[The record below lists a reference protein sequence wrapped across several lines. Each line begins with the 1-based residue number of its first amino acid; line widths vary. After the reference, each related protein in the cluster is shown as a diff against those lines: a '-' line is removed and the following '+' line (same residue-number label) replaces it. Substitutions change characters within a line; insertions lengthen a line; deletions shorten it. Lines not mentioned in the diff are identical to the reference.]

1 MNNDFE
7 MIKHKNTGERNS
19 CYKNLDMRVF
29 LWSDVY
35 AVVVMCLL
43 VVPRLSDAGGRLLQ
57 PAARSS
63 LWRVG
68 LSTTVLYQDHQLSC
82 GGFQV
87 RGDKNR
93 HFGIKRSYLPLRF
106 FNTKVNK
113 YLILNHHGFE
123 CLFLLDLHIC
133 TLCNLEMCGNVYKQ
147 LQDVVHP
154 ITLVMS
160 VWLASSNFSFD

>member
-7 MIKHKNTGERNS
+7 MIKHRNG
-19 CYKNLDMRVF
+19 CYKRLEMRVV

-35 AVVVMCLL
+35 AVVVVCLL

-87 RGDKNR
+87 RGDENR
-93 HFGIKRSYLPLRF
+93 HFGIKGWHLPQSGRCHP
-106 FNTKVNK
+106 
-113 YLILNHHGFE
+113 LIP
-123 CLFLLDLHIC
+123 
-133 TLCNLEMCGNVYKQ
+133 K
-147 LQDVVHP
+147 
-154 ITLVMS
+154 
-160 VWLASSNFSFD
+160 